1 MGCRPRIPIDC
12 FDIYNVLSTA
22 EAEAEAA
29 AVLAT
34 AVVQH
39 IANDPLSSRTVD
51 RIEVVTKVVVL
62 RPV

>member
-29 AVLAT
+29 AV
-34 AVVQH
+34 VQH
-39 IANDPLSSRTVD
+39 ITNDLLSSRTVD
-51 RIEVVTKVVVL
+51 SIEVVTKVVVL